1 MGNKIRTIRR
11 EIIELGIR
19 RHKAVLLAALVITL
33 VLGALMYRVEVDTD
47 PENMLPSD
55 DPVRVLNQS
64 LKAEFGTRDML
75 VVGIIDR
82 NGVVTGEH
90 LTAAARLIDQIKLVD
105 RVVPD
110 GIVSF
115 KFAAVVP
122 TGELSPEDVD
132 RISRAVDEHPL
143 LAGSVISPDKQGLAI
158 YIPLESKDAANGVA
172 SDIESLLEANGQP
185 QTSEYYLAGLPL
197 AEEAFGRDMFLQMA
211 LLAPLAGLLIFVLM
225 YFFFRKLT
233 LVIPAMLVAML
244 SVIWTMGLLIG
255 TGFTLHIMSSMIPI
269 FLMPIAI
276 LDSIHILSEFFD
288 RYPEHQDRAAT
299 LRSVYKDLF
308 TPITFTT
315 ITTAVAFASLALTP
329 IPPVQVFGLFVAFGV
344 LAAWLLTM
352 VFIPAFVMVLS
363 EEGLKRSLAG
373 REQTQV
379 RMITGG
385 LKRLGR
391 FSTARA
397 YVIPAAFILLAAAAV
412 PGVLQINVNDNP
424 VRWFKS
430 GSDIRVAT
438 EVMNQHF
445 PGTFNASLIIEAGDP
460 ATLTDPEIASSI
472 AALQA
477 SLDGVDVVGQN
488 LFVRRFGRRPHGS
501 GCRAG
506 RPGVDSPVV
515 GGGF

>member
-1 MGNKIRTIRR
+1 M
-11 EIIELGIR
+11 
-19 RHKAVLLAALVITL
+19 
-33 VLGALMYRVEVDTD
+33 
-47 PENMLPSD
+47 
-55 DPVRVLNQS
+55 
-64 LKAEFGTRDML
+64 
-75 VVGIIDR
+75 
-82 NGVVTGEH
+82 
-90 LTAAARLIDQIKLVD
+90 
-105 RVVPD
+105 
-110 GIVSF
+110 
-115 KFAAVVP
+115 
-122 TGELSPEDVD
+122 
-132 RISRAVDEHPL
+132 
-143 LAGSVISPDKQGLAI
+143 
-158 YIPLESKDAANGVA
+158 
-172 SDIESLLEANGQP
+172 
-185 QTSEYYLAGLPL
+185 
-197 AEEAFGRDMFLQMA
+197 
-211 LLAPLAGLLIFVLM
+211 LIFVLM

-438 EVMNQHF
+438 EVMNQRT
-445 PGTFNASLIIEAGDP
+445 GY
-460 ATLTDPEIASSI
+460 
-472 AALQA
+472 LQ
-477 SLDGVDVVGQN
+477 
-488 LFVRRFGRRPHGS
+488 R
-501 GCRAG
+501 
-506 RPGVDSPVV
+506 
-515 GGGF
+515 